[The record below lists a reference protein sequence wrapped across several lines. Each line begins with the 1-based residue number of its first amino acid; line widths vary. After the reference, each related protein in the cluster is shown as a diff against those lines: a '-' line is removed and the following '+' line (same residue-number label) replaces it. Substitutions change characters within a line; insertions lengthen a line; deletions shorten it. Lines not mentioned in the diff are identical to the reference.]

1 VSQRGLLF
9 ITLFNSI
16 LGLSVLFPILQPLGR
31 WLGFSEL
38 QIGSLSTSYALMQFV
53 MSPYWGRRSERVGRK
68 PVLLG
73 GVLGFS
79 ITFFAFAIVAQL
91 GKAGTFGTWA
101 TYGLLLAARTLGGV
115 FSSAT
120 LPTAQAYI
128 ADTTER
134 ADRTAGM
141 ALVGAA
147 FGLGVVIGPA
157 IGAGL
162 ATINLFAP
170 LYFSASFA
178 LLNALFVWIKLPEPK
193 RHVAVPEEHGA
204 GNLAN
209 RVWPLL
215 ALALV
220 ASLSSVAMEQTIA
233 FYYEDRLHLS
243 HHGTAKVVGIAL
255 VAYGLVAV
263 FVQGFLV
270 RRFRWS
276 PQVLINAGVPI
287 ALAGFIGLIFA
298 HRFGTLTTALAVQG
312 FGQGLALPGVTS
324 AISLSVGEHEQGAA
338 AGLGH
343 SAAGLGRVLG
353 PVLGTSLYELR
364 PVFPYISSAVLL
376 FLTLGTLLSSPRLRR
391 ALSHDVQRPPVKPA
405 SSGTD

>member
-1 VSQRGLLF
+1 MSPRGLLF
-9 ITLFNSI
+9 VTLFNSI
-16 LGLSVLFPILQPLGR
+16 LGLSVLFPILAPLGR

-38 QIGSLSTSYALMQFV
+38 EVGSLSTSYALMQFV

-68 PVLLG
+68 PVLFS

-79 ITFFAFAIVAQL
+79 LTFYAFAIIAQL
-91 GKAGTFGTWA
+91 GKAGYFGHWTL
-101 TYGLLLAARTLGGV
+101 YGLLLTARICGGV

-134 ADRTAGM
+134 HDRTAGM
-141 ALVGAA
+141 ALIGAA
-147 FGLGVVIGPA
+147 FGLGVVVGPA

-178 LLNALFVWIKLPEPK
+178 LLNAIFVWLKLPEPK
-193 RHVAVPEEHGA
+193 KHVEVPHEQKLGAVA
-204 GNLAN
+204 G

-220 ASLSSVAMEQTIA
+220 VSLSSVAMEQTVA
-233 FYYEDRLHLS
+233 FYFQDRLHLT
-243 HHGTAKVVGIAL
+243 HHDTARTVGIAL

-263 FVQGFLV
+263 FVQGFMV
-270 RRFRWS
+270 RRFRWP
-276 PQVLINAGVPI
+276 PQILISAGVPI
-287 ALAGFIGLIFA
+287 ALVGFVGLIFA
-298 HRFGTLTTALAVQG
+298 HRFGTLTTALAIQG
-312 FGQGLALPGVTS
+312 FGQGLALPGVT
-324 AISLSVGEHEQGAA
+324 AAVSLAVGEHEQGAA
-338 AGLGH
+338 AGLSH

-364 PVFPYISSAVLL
+364 PEYPYVSSGLMLA
-376 FLTLGTLLSSPRLRR
+376 LTLGFLLASPRLRR
-391 ALSHDVQRPPVKPA
+391 AV
-405 SSGTD
+405 TDSAAH

>member
-1 VSQRGLLF
+1 VTPRGLLF

-16 LGLSVLFPILQPLGR
+16 LGLSVLFPILAPLGR

-38 QIGSLSTSYALMQFV
+38 QVGSLSTSYALMQFLL
-53 MSPYWGRRSERVGRK
+53 SPYWGRRSERIGRK
-68 PVLLG
+68 PVLLMG
-73 GVLGFS
+73 IVGFS
-79 ITFFAFAIVAQL
+79 LTFFAFAIVAQL
-91 GKAGTFGTWA
+91 GKSGAFSTIGT
-101 TYGLLLAARTLGGV
+101 YLLLLAARTMGGA

-141 ALVGAA
+141 ALIGAA

-162 ATINLFAP
+162 ATVSLFAP

-193 RHVAVPEEHGA
+193 RHVEVRPATQSGA
-204 GNLAN
+204 LAR

-220 ASLSSVAMEQTIA
+220 VSLSSVAMEQTVA
-233 FYYEDRLHLS
+233 FYYQDRLHLS
-243 HHGTAKVVGIAL
+243 HHDTATVVGIAL
-255 VAYGLVAV
+255 VFYGVVAV

-270 RRFRWS
+270 RRFRWP
-276 PQVLINAGVPI
+276 PQTLIHAGVPI
-287 ALAGFIGLIFA
+287 ALLGFIGLVFA
-298 HRFGTLTTALAVQG
+298 HRFGTLTAALAVQG
-312 FGQGLALPGVTS
+312 IGQGLALPGVT
-324 AISLSVGEHEQGAA
+324 AAVSLAVGENEQGAA

-364 PVFPYISSAVLL
+364 PEFPYMSSALL
-376 FLTLGTLLSSPRLRR
+376 LALTLGTLLSSTRLRR
-391 ALSHDVQRPPVKPA
+391 AIAHDVGPAPEKPT
-405 SSGTD
+405 GG